1 MRFQAGE
8 DNQRHILCRAGASNG
23 NQKSAYGYCRGW
35 RNQRKK
41 VVICMKSK
49 AKDKTAKLCGAGVP
63 FQRIRRI

>member
-1 MRFQAGE
+1 M
-8 DNQRHILCRAGASNG
+8 
-23 NQKSAYGYCRGW
+23 